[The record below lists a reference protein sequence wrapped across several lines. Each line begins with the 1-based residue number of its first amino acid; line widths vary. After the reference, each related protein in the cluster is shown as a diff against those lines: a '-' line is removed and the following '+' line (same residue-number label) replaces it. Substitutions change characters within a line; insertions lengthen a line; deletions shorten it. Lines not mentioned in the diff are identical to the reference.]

1 MVGWFI
7 NFTYG
12 FTYVKF
18 CAKLYIHKS
27 MFKAGFYKKQLE
39 YKSFSPSPVNGP
51 FAWSDQKI
59 DILLEEANRL
69 LGELDTYSLLVPDV
83 DFFIRMHVVKEAT
96 TSSRIEGTK
105 TGMDEAL
112 LPKEEI
118 DPERRDD
125 WSEVQNYIE
134 AMNFSIAQLD
144 KLPLS
149 IRLLKEAHKILLT
162 GVRGKYKQP
171 GEIRTSQNWIGG
183 ATLQDATFIPP
194 HHNEVPELLSDLEK
208 FWHNKE
214 LEVPHLIK
222 AALSHYQF
230 ETIHPFLD
238 GNGRIGRLLIT
249 LYLVSN
255 NILKKPT
262 LYISD
267 FFDRNRS
274 NYYDALA
281 QVRTSDDIEHWIK
294 FFLVGVAETSKKSI
308 ETFKKIAIL
317 REKVEK
323 EIATLGKRSK
333 LAQELLNHLYSQ
345 PIMNAKDIET
355 KLNITHPSANSL
367 AKQFEQ
373 LGIFKEI
380 TGFKRNRLFV
390 FSEYLAL
397 FEK

>member
-1 MVGWFI
+1 M
-7 NFTYG
+7 Y
-12 FTYVKF
+12 
-18 CAKLYIHKS
+18 
-27 MFKAGFYKKQLE
+27 KAGTYKQQYK
-39 YKSFSPSPVNGP
+39 YKSFSPSLINGS
-51 FAWSDQKI
+51 FVWSDQKI

-105 TGMDEAL
+105 TGIDEAL

-118 DPERRDD
+118 GPERRDD
-125 WSEVQNYIE
+125 WGEVQNYIA

-171 GEIRTSQNWIGG
+171 GEVRTSQNWIGG
-183 ATLQDATFIPP
+183 ATLQDAVFIPP
-194 HHNEVPELLSDLEK
+194 HHDEVPELLSDLEK

-214 LEVPHLIK
+214 LDIPHLVK
-222 AALSHYQF
+222 VALSHYQF

-255 NILKKPT
+255 AILKKPT

-267 FFDRNRS
+267 FFDRNKGE
-274 NYYDALA
+274 YYDALT
-281 QVRTSDDIEHWIK
+281 VSRGSNDIEHWIK

-323 EIATLGKRSK
+323 EITTLGKRSK
-333 LAQELLNHLYSQ
+333 VAQELLNHLYSQ
-345 PIMNAKDIET
+345 PIINAKDIEI
-355 KLNITHPSANSL
+355 KLKITQPSANSL
-367 AKQFEQ
+367 ANQFEQ

>member
-1 MVGWFI
+1 L
-7 NFTYG
+7 
-12 FTYVKF
+12 
-18 CAKLYIHKS
+18 A
-27 MFKAGFYKKQLE
+27 Q
-39 YKSFSPSPVNGP
+39 
-51 FAWSDQKI
+51 Q
-59 DILLEEANRL
+59 R
-69 LGELDTYSLLVPDV
+69 
-83 DFFIRMHVVKEAT
+83 
-96 TSSRIEGTK
+96 SRC
-105 TGMDEAL
+105 
-112 LPKEEI
+112 
-118 DPERRDD
+118 
-125 WSEVQNYIE
+125 
-134 AMNFSIAQLD
+134 
-144 KLPLS
+144 
-149 IRLLKEAHKILLT
+149 
-162 GVRGKYKQP
+162 
-171 GEIRTSQNWIGG
+171 
-183 ATLQDATFIPP
+183 
-194 HHNEVPELLSDLEK
+194 
-208 FWHNKE
+208 
-214 LEVPHLIK
+214 
-222 AALSHYQF
+222 QF

-274 NYYDALA
+274 NYYDAFA
-281 QVRTSDDIEHWIK
+281 RVRTSNDIEHWIK

-333 LAQELLNHLYSQ
+333 VAQELLNHLYSQ
-345 PIMNAKDIET
+345 PIMNAKNIEQ
-355 KLNITHPSANSL
+355 KLKITQPSANSL
-367 AKQFEQ
+367 ANQLEQ